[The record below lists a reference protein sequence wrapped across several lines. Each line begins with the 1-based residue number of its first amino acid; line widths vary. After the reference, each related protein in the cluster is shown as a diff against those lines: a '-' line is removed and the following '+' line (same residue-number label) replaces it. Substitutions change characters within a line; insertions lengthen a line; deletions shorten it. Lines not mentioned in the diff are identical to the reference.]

1 MIIGSIMN
9 INELKK
15 ELDDLLKYCP
25 ELTLVQSKI
34 ENTLSSLDNQEG
46 KVVYLFEETLDSL
59 DLLKGKIEQ
68 AISILKKA
76 NDENNSI

>member
-1 MIIGSIMN
+1 MS

-25 ELTLVQSKI
+25 ELTLIQSKI
-34 ENTLSSLDNQEG
+34 ENTLSKLDSQEG
-46 KVVYLFEETLDSL
+46 RVIFLFEETLDSL
-59 DLLKGKIEQ
+59 DHLKNKIEQ
-68 AISILKKA
+68 AIDILKKA